1 VDLGTVENTESKNP
15 GHSHPGREEVTS
27 LVASSLYLFLKT
39 GSKQVHLIKRKTMEN
54 TCKKHLQEIKKLR
67 KDLELLNELKE
78 IISNDCNVTLESI
91 LEERAVIYISSLEN

>member
-1 VDLGTVENTESKNP
+1 
-15 GHSHPGREEVTS
+15 
-27 LVASSLYLFLKT
+27 
-39 GSKQVHLIKRKTMEN
+39 MEN